1 MGRRGDDKPGSGRGS
16 LTDKSILRRNYAAS
30 HRVAELEANLRE
42 SQTVMERALNL
53 AVEYPR
59 KFDLAGMDPFRKASE
74 RNRVVLENRCKLSYS
89 ERRIRELEAAVV
101 LRNKG
106 E

>member
-1 MGRRGDDKPGSGRGS
+1 MTSQEAEEVVLQTKAFCDEITR
-16 LTDKSILRRNYAAS
+16 LRT
-30 HRVAELEANLRE
+30 RVAELEANLRE

-59 KFDLAGMDPFRKASE
+59 KFDLAGMDPFRKAIE

-89 ERRIRELEAAVV
+89 ERSIRELEAAVV